1 MVETFIDECALAA
14 GIDPLEYRLK
24 LLANWPDPGW
34 AKVLREVADKSG

>member
-1 MVETFIDECALAA
+1 MGAGG

-24 LLANWPDPGW
+24 LLANRPDPGW